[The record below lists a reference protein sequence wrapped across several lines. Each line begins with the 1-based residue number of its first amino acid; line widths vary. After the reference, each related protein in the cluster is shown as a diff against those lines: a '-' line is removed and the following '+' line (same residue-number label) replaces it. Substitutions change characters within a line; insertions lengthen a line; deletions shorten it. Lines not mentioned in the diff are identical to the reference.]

1 MTLDVD
7 LGADLPLVAADVD
20 LLNEVLLNLIHN
32 AVKFSPPGR
41 TVCVA
46 AVCTP
51 EYVEVEVRDQGYGI
65 VPEELG
71 RVFEPYFRSGDGR
84 VERERGTGLGLSIVK
99 TIVEQHGGR
108 IWVESEPA
116 RHSFRFTLPKA

>member
-1 MTLDVD
+1 VD
-7 LGADLPLVAADVD
+7 LKADLPLVAADVD
-20 LLNEVLLNLIHN
+20 LMGQVLFNLVHN

-41 TVCVA
+41 TVRLAAVA
-46 AVCTP
+46 ASGF
-51 EYVEVEVRDQGYGI
+51 VEVEVGDQGYGI

-108 IWVESEPA
+108 IWVESEPQ
-116 RHSFRFTLPKA
+116 RGTSFRFTLPKA